1 MTRKAG
7 SSTRRRILTIAG
19 SSALAGIAGCLGGS
33 SGGGDDSMDGEST
46 DEGTMSDSMGDG
58 SMDSSSTDDDSM
70 ENDSMDDSTD
80 DDSMDD
86 DSMNGSDPMNPDGAP
101 RASIDRFSEAAGAL
115 HVRGPDNDLPGPD
128 EPIDFDEGFLTIGFG
143 PGGETVRYYDFD
155 AQSTDPAP
163 IYALFHEDGEPV
175 EDQLNVVDVVP
186 GDEGYNDFWHV
197 HAVTVPD
204 DYEANAV
211 TDVEGLMAADY
222 EIEAT
227 GTIKN
232 CPIVPD
238 GSTASMRHDDDES
251 PTELV
256 EGWYDGEVV
265 YYFLF
270 EGDPLEEQ
278 SGDVPTSPIYVTFEV
293 NPGED
298 GGGPPSGF
306 ATEAESDQ
314 SHDVVATV
322 PGDAGYSPLW
332 DVNIYDNAEFGDV
345 SDLESALEADVLE
358 SSAAR
363 VNCPVVSVN

>member
-1 MTRKAG
+1 MTRKAR
-7 SSTRRRILTIAG
+7 SATRRRILTIAG

-46 DEGTMSDSMGDG
+46 DGGSMNDSTDDG
-58 SMDSSSTDDDSM
+58 SMDDDSM
-70 ENDSMDDSTD
+70 ENDLMEG
-80 DDSMDD
+80 DSMDG
-86 DSMNGSDPMNPDGAP
+86 DSMDGSDPVDPDDAP
-101 RASIDRFSEAAGAL
+101 RASVDRFSEAAGAL

-128 EPIDFDEGFLTIGFG
+128 EPIDFDERFLTTGFG
-143 PGGETVRYYDFD
+143 PDSETVRYYDFD
-155 AQSTDPAP
+155 VQPTDPAP
-163 IYALFHEDGEPV
+163 IYAFFHGNGEPV

-222 EIEAT
+222 EVEAT

-238 GSTASMRHDDDES
+238 GSTASTRHDDDES

-256 EGWYDGEVV
+256 EGWYDSEVV

-270 EGDPLEEQ
+270 EEEPLGEQ

-306 ATEAESDQ
+306 ATEADGDRT
-314 SHDVVATV
+314 HNVVATV
-322 PGDAGYSPLW
+322 PGDTGYSPLW

-345 SDLESALEADVLE
+345 SDLESALEADILE
-358 SSAAR
+358 SSAAQ